1 MRFDVLVNDGAGS
14 VGELDEER
22 ARIVEAFADR
32 GHEAEVHVVSPA
44 DLPDAVRRCWAA
56 DPPPRAV
63 VVAGGDGTVSCAA
76 GAAAGTD
83 VVLGVLPLG
92 TFNHFAKDLG
102 VPTDLGEAVA
112 ALVAGEVASV
122 DVGEVNGR
130 VFVNNSVLG
139 LYPDLVAIRDELRDR
154 HGWGKVRAVPVAA
167 VHVLRRF
174 PVRRLDLD
182 GPGYRRVRVRTP
194 LLFVGNGVFEADGAG
209 PPTRTALADGALG
222 VAVSRAVSRW
232 GLVRSLVRGL
242 ARGSDAVDDVDQVA
256 LAALEVRVRAR
267 RVRVALDGEID
278 DLEVPLRYRAR
289 PGALRVLVPP
299 PELRS

>member
-1 MRFDVLVNDGAGS
+1 

-22 ARIVEAFADR
+22 TRIVDAFAAQ
-32 GHEAEVHVVSPA
+32 GHDAEVHAAAPA
-44 DLPDAVRRCWAA
+44 DLPEVVRRCWAA
-56 DPPPRAV
+56 DPHPRAV

-102 VPTDLGEAVA
+102 MPTDLAEAAA
-112 ALVAGEVASV
+112 ALAAAEVGRV

-167 VHVLRRF
+167 LHVLRRF
-174 PVRRLDLD
+174 PVRRLDLH
-182 GPGYRRVRVRTP
+182 GPGYRRDRVRTP

-209 PPTRTALADGALG
+209 TPARAAMADGVLG
-222 VAVSRAVSRW
+222 VAVSRAVSRL
-232 GLVRSLVRGL
+232 GLLRSLVRGL
-242 ARGSDAVDDVDQVA
+242 ARGSEAVDDVEEVA
-256 LAALEVRVRAR
+256 VRELEVRLHAR
-267 RVRVALDGEID
+267 RVRVALDGEVD
-278 DLEVPLRYRAR
+278 ELAVPLRYRVR
-289 PGALRVLVPP
+289 PGALQVLVPP